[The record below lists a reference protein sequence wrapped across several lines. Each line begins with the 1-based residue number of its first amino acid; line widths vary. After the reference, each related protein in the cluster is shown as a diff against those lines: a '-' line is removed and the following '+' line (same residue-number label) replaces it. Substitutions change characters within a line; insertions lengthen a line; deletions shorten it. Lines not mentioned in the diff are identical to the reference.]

1 MVKSAAGYESAF
13 AKTSTLLNEN
23 EIDLKKYKQDIL
35 KTSSEIG
42 VSANETSEAVY
53 QALSASV
60 APEKAVEFTKVANKL
75 SKGGFTKLSTSVDV
89 LTSALN
95 AYGLE
100 ANQASRISDIL
111 ITTQNLGKTTVDELA
126 AKMGRV
132 IPTAAA
138 YGVSMEN
145 IGASYALLTKRGI
158 NTANATTQIRS
169 LLTSLTKEGG
179 KTLQAGDY
187 IREATGKS
195 FKELSESGKSLSDV
209 LNILMKSAGN
219 NTDEFSKMFG
229 NVNAKAAA
237 LALMQGGTEEYNE
250 ALKQMTNSEGAADKA
265 AGKMADT
272 FEAKLNKIK
281 NNFKNIVI
289 SIGDKL
295 LPIVESGATK
305 ILDAMPEIN
314 GWIEK
319 IIPVFSR
326 LFDSML
332 PPLSQL
338 AKTLFPALLTLTS
351 TLMPVFSDVVNTVMP
366 VFIELIQSLLPPLI
380 SIIQTLLPPLVEI
393 IKSLL
398 PLFQTTFELLKPILD
413 LVTQLLTPLATLIS
427 TAIAPLV
434 SNFATLLNDLL
445 KPIIP
450 IISELATLLSETL
463 APVFEA
469 LSPIFT
475 AISEALSPI
484 FEIFTQLLQVVLPA
498 IMPLIKEVAKLLGGV
513 LGTAIKS
520 ISGAIQGVANILGGL
535 IDFITGIFTGN
546 WEKAWNGIKSI
557 FKGVWDTFYNIVK
570 LPINLIIKGINFLW
584 SGIYKAVKGIV
595 DSIGSIAGAIGDVF
609 GQDWH
614 FSMPDEPPLIPE
626 LEEGGVLE
634 KGQVGLLEGNGDE
647 AVVPLSKN
655 TGWIDKVAAK
665 ISSGIQ
671 PPSEPSHFT
680 NDEKEE
686 SDAVVVNNYNT
697 FNLNGI
703 DINNDDDIWTL
714 ARKLSLI
721 LAQITLNRK
730 GAFT

>member
-1 MVKSAAGYESAF
+1 MAIEVFKLFGSIFVNNDEANKSISKTDSKAKGVASTFGKGIKTAAKWGVGILGGATAAAGGLMKVAEKSAE
-13 AKTSTLLNEN
+13 TTDH
-23 EIDLKKYKQDIL
+23 IDKMSQK
-35 KTSSEIG
+35 IG
-42 VSANETSEAVY
+42 VSRKAY
-53 QALSASV
+53 QELDFICSQTGASV
-60 APEKAVEFTKVANKL
+60 DSLKAGMKTMRSVMDTTAQGT
-75 SKGGFTKLSTSVDV
+75 SKTATALERLGI
-89 LTSALN
+89 SA
-95 AYGLE
+95 
-100 ANQASRISDIL
+100 
-111 ITTQNLGKTTVDELA
+111 VDEQGNLRDSEEV
-126 AKMGRV
+126 MW
-132 IPTAAA
+132 
-138 YGVSMEN
+138 E
-145 IGASYALLTKRGI
+145 
-158 NTANATTQIRS
+158 S
-169 LLTSLTKEGG
+169 LQ
-179 KTLQAGDY
+179 TLQAMENQTEKA
-187 IREATGKS
+187 RLASMLFGKAGS
-195 FKELSESGKSLSDV
+195 DLMPLLNGSSKSIEEMKNKAHELGLVLDDETIDSGVKFTDTLDQTKRAASSLFT
-209 LNILMKSAGN
+209 K
-219 NTDEFSKMFG
+219 FG
-229 NVNAKAAA
+229 AV
-237 LALMQGGTEEYNE
+237 
-250 ALKQMTNSEGAADKA
+250 
-265 AGKMADT
+265 
-272 FEAKLNKIK
+272 F
-281 NNFKNIVI
+281 
-289 SIGDKL
+289 
-295 LPIVESGATK
+295 LPILTKLMTGAQK
-305 ILDAMPEIN
+305 YLPSISKWL
-314 GWIEK
+314 EK
-319 IIPVFSR
+319 LSPVFSG
-326 LFDSML
+326 FMETIL

-338 AKTLFPALLTLTS
+338 AKTIFPALLTLTS

-366 VFIELIQSLLPPLI
+366 IFIELIQTLLPPLI
-380 SIIQTLLPPLVEI
+380 QVIQTLLPPLVEI
-393 IKSLL
+393 VKSLL

-413 LVTQLLTPLATLIS
+413 LITQLLTPLATLIS

-469 LSPIFT
+469 LSPIFM

-498 IMPLIKEVAKLLGGV
+498 IMPLIKEIAKLLGGV

-584 SGIYKAVKGIV
+584 NGIYQAVKGIV

-671 PPSEPSHFT
+671 PPPEPSHFT

>member
-1 MVKSAAGYESAF
+1 MFKLFGSIFVNNDEANKSISKTDSKARGVASTFGKGIKTAAKWGVGILGGATAAAGGLMKVAEKSAE
-13 AKTSTLLNEN
+13 TTDH
-23 EIDLKKYKQDIL
+23 IDKMSQK
-35 KTSSEIG
+35 IG
-42 VSANETSEAVY
+42 VSRKAY
-53 QALSASV
+53 QELDFICSQTGASV
-60 APEKAVEFTKVANKL
+60 DSLKAGMKTMRSVMDTTAQGTSKTATALERLGISATDEQGKL
-75 SKGGFTKLSTSVDV
+75 RDSEEVMW
-89 LTSALN
+89 
-95 AYGLE
+95 E
-100 ANQASRISDIL
+100 
-111 ITTQNLGKTTVDELA
+111 
-126 AKMGRV
+126 
-132 IPTAAA
+132 
-138 YGVSMEN
+138 
-145 IGASYALLTKRGI
+145 
-158 NTANATTQIRS
+158 S
-169 LLTSLTKEGG
+169 LQ
-179 KTLQAGDY
+179 TLQAMENQTEKA
-187 IREATGKS
+187 RLASMLFGKAGS
-195 FKELSESGKSLSDV
+195 DLMPLLNGSSKSIEEMKNKAHELGLVLDDETIDSGVKFTDTLDQTKRAASSLFTKFGAV
-209 LNILMKSAGN
+209 FLPMLTKLM
-219 NTDEFSKMFG
+219 
-229 NVNAKAAA
+229 
-237 LALMQGGTEEYNE
+237 
-250 ALKQMTNSEGAADKA
+250 EGAQKYLPSISKWLTDLSPI
-265 AGKMADT
+265 
-272 FEAKLNKIK
+272 FS
-281 NNFKNIVI
+281 NFMETI
-289 SIGDKL
+289 
-295 LPIVESGATK
+295 
-305 ILDAMPEIN
+305 
-314 GWIEK
+314 
-319 IIPVFSR
+319 
-326 LFDSML
+326 L

-366 VFIELIQSLLPPLI
+366 IFIELIQTLLPPLI
-380 SIIQTLLPPLVEI
+380 QVIQTLLPPLVEI
-393 IKSLL
+393 VKSLL

-413 LVTQLLTPLATLIS
+413 LITQLLTPLATLIS

-584 SGIYKAVKGIV
+584 NGIYQAVKGIV

-671 PPSEPSHFT
+671 PPPDPSHFT